1 MFCEPI
7 SKWRRGANELEHR
20 REEVMGMTSWSL
32 WGQLALVADAWTIVN
47 ILQSRADTGKK
58 VLWIVIVLA
67 LPILGVILWYSV
79 GRKIA
84 KR

>member
-1 MFCEPI
+1 
-7 SKWRRGANELEHR
+7 
-20 REEVMGMTSWSL
+20 MGMTSWSL

>member
-1 MFCEPI
+1 M
-7 SKWRRGANELEHR
+7 AEHG
-20 REEVMGMTSWSL
+20 REEVMGMSSWVL

-58 VLWIVIVLA
+58 VLWIVIVLV
-67 LPILGVILWYSV
+67 LPILGVILWYSL
-79 GRKIA
+79 GRKIT

>member
-1 MFCEPI
+1 
-7 SKWRRGANELEHR
+7 
-20 REEVMGMTSWSL
+20 MTSWSL